1 MTRKI
6 IIDCDPGFDD
16 MVALLLALASP
27 EVEVLGVTAV
37 AGNVPLADTSRNA
50 LRVLE
55 LAGRTDVPVYAGC
68 PLPILR
74 EQVFGKYAA
83 SGGLGGDLLPPPVT
97 PVAEGHAVDFI
108 IAAATA
114 ASERGESIIVC
125 AQAPLTNIALALLKG
140 GEAVRAGLERVVVM
154 GGAFAAL
161 GNRVPWAE
169 FNFYADPHAAAVVLR
184 SGVPVDLFPLDVTF
198 QALLTAAHVE
208 KLRAAAGKVGETV
221 AALLKM
227 YDRNDPV
234 RFGREGGPIHDPML
248 VASLIR
254 PELFAHTP
262 AWVGVRT
269 DGDIAGH
276 SYADMSGKTG
286 RASNVRLATR
296 VDEAGY
302 LDLVMER
309 LALYGGRDGR

>member
-1 MTRKI
+1 MARKI

-27 EVEVLGVTAV
+27 EVELLGATTV

-68 PLPILR
+68 PGPLLR

-83 SGGLGGDLLPPPVT
+83 SGGLGGDTLPPPAT
-97 PVAEGHAVDFI
+97 PLAEGHAVDFI
-108 IAAATA
+108 IDAAVAAA
-114 ASERGESIIVC
+114 ERGERITLC

-140 GEAVRAGLERVVVM
+140 GPAACAGLERIVVM

-169 FNFYADPHAAAVVLR
+169 FNFYADPHAARVVLR

-198 QALLTAAHVE
+198 QALLTKAHVE
-208 KLRAAAGKVGETV
+208 ELRRVAGRVGETI
-221 AALLKM
+221 AALLQI

-234 RFGREGGPIHDPML
+234 RFGREGGPLHDPML

-254 PELFAHTP
+254 PGLFSSRP
-262 AWVGVRT
+262 AWVDVHA
-269 DGDIAGH
+269 DGEIAGH
-276 SYADMSGKTG
+276 AYADFSGKTG
-286 RASNVRLATR
+286 REPNAAVAAR

-302 LDLVMER
+302 FDLVIAR
-309 LALYGGRDGR
+309 LAAYGG